1 MRTTINC
8 KGQLLDLVNPKV
20 MGILNSTPDSFYDGG
35 KYKSDLDFLNQTEK
49 MLAEGADIIDVG
61 AYSSRPDT
69 VFVNEQQE
77 ISRLI
82 PVLSKIVQ
90 TFPSIILSID
100 TFRAE
105 VAQHAIDTG
114 AAIIND
120 ISAGLL
126 DDKMLE
132 VVGKNKVPYIM
143 MHMRGTPQTMKN
155 LTSYEDI
162 TKEMIMYFSERIAA
176 AHAYQISDII
186 IDPGFG
192 FSKTLEQNYEV
203 LNNLELFKILDYPL
217 LSALSRKSMIYNFLE
232 TDATQALNGTSILH
246 TISLLK
252 GAKLLRAHDVKQ
264 AIECIKLVEQTLKYE
279 NTL

>member
-279 NTL
+279 NTF

>member
-105 VAQHAIDTG
+105 VAQHAIDAG

-143 MHMRGTPQTMKN
+143 MHMRGTPQTMKS

-192 FSKTLEQNYEV
+192 FSKTLEQNYQV

>member
-49 MLAEGADIIDVG
+49 MLAEGANIIDVG
-61 AYSSRPDT
+61 AYSSRPDA

-105 VAQHAIDTG
+105 VAQHAIDAG

-143 MHMRGTPQTMKN
+143 MHMRGTPQTMKS

-162 TKEMIMYFSERIAA
+162 TKEMIMYFSEGIAA

-192 FSKTLEQNYEV
+192 FSKTLEQNYQV

>member
-105 VAQHAIDTG
+105 VAQHAIDAG

-143 MHMRGTPQTMKN
+143 MHMRGTPQTMKS

-162 TKEMIMYFSERIAA
+162 TKEMIMYFSEGIAA

-192 FSKTLEQNYEV
+192 FSKTLEQNYQV